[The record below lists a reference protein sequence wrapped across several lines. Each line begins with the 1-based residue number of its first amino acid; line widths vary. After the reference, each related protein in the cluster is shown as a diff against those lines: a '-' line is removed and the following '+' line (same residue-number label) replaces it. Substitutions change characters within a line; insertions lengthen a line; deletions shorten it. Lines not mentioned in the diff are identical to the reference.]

1 MNEDFRR
8 HDDEEES
15 AKTRKSIE
23 DLRKETQKLFKQM
36 DKRQR
41 YIVALMR
48 KMSLLLDEEA
58 RDVLKHR
65 LKNRGLKLLRM
76 SRLELQDIE
85 VDIYGKG
92 SGYCIVGKAK
102 AKVTPQVIEEV
113 DKDIERLCSKYPS
126 YIRGKMIKV
135 VYSIYVTPEAVEE
148 ARRRGIWL
156 VTATKDLTPLMI

>member
-1 MNEDFRR
+1 MLKKIAKVEEEIRDLRKDLHGLRSDMNEDFRR
-8 HDDEEES
+8 HDEEES

-48 KMSLLLDEEA
+48 KMSLFLDEEA

-85 VDIYGKG
+85 RLIYMVRA
-92 SGYCIVGKAK
+92 VG
-102 AKVTPQVIEEV
+102 
-113 DKDIERLCSKYPS
+113 
-126 YIRGKMIKV
+126 
-135 VYSIYVTPEAVEE
+135 
-148 ARRRGIWL
+148 
-156 VTATKDLTPLMI
+156 TA